1 MVRYADPDED
11 SEDSA
16 APSKAAVVSL
26 DSSDDS
32 DTKPLKK
39 PASTKPH
46 ASTASTTSKN
56 ASGSRYRQ
64 SLDANGKEST
74 SKPSGEG
81 RKSDR
86 GGGGDDD
93 GAMSSYL
100 QRQRGQ
106 QESNGKLA
114 KLDEEVRP
122 RSLHIFDPT
131 SQIVIFPSFAYLRP
145 DTLFFP
151 PPSSLQIA
159 SVAEQLN
166 TFQQLLT
173 SLQQERREL
182 ANSISSSRNKPSTSS
197 SPAIDAVAGSSKT
210 GDRTGTGGGIDY
222 EASGKGFEWSSAL
235 RSTMK
240 KVFGLDGGFRLCQ
253 EGCVIP
259 QFLCL

>member
-145 DTLFFP
+145 DTLF
-151 PPSSLQIA
+151 
-159 SVAEQLN
+159 
-166 TFQQLLT
+166 QQLLT